1 MAQCLKWGETTDK
14 KFYKDIK
21 TIVRE
26 ILLNCKETKVNI
38 WEVIMTFTKKGDINM
53 INSKLKEESILDKA
67 TKKRI
72 KKGLYTHKAFML
84 NYFSMGDCA
93 KIGYEFE

>member
-1 MAQCLKWGETTDK
+1 MKWGETTDK
-14 KFYKDIK
+14 SFYKDIK
-21 TIVRE
+21 SIVKE
-26 ILLNCKETKVNI
+26 ILLNCKVTKVNI
-38 WEVIMTFTKKGDINM
+38 WEVIMTFNKKGDIKM
-53 INSKLKEESILDKA
+53 INSKLKEESILDRD
-67 TKKRI
+67 TRKRI